1 MPIRIR
7 SLIVTTLAL
16 AVLAPAAIA
25 ADNPVLEAYA
35 ADITRLV
42 DSPGASSSVAAGLVN
57 PAAWPVQGHGG
68 TWFAFEAP
76 DERFAAAPDQYFGV
90 LSLRSLGLG
99 WRLRDGADT
108 LGVQHDFT
116 VGLGGGDRDLALG
129 LSYTWSAGDMDVAG
143 RSRRLTLGAVRRWR
157 MLSLGASHTS
167 DLVGEHRF
175 LQADLGLRPFGPRVT
190 LFADAAACDNDD
202 FEEIAFGYGAELHV
216 IPGLR
221 LAARARDGGELSLR
235 LEWAFQGSSGRVQT
249 GARHHLDD
257 EQESVATLVSTETGP
272 GPHLGQFHHWGAK
285 RYPEIDLRGER
296 PYRTYRWLDDRT
308 SFLETLD
315 ALRRCAE
322 DPAVGGV
329 VLNLS
334 GMRLSPAKL
343 WELRAQLEGLRAG
356 GRTVTVYVDRL
367 GLFDYMLASAADE
380 IWMDD
385 RGILNIRGL
394 NLGRS
399 YYRRL
404 LEKMGVGIDELRFFT
419 YKSAAETLSR
429 TSMSEADREQG
440 EALIEDWYETA
451 VGLSARARGMDRA
464 AWDRLV
470 EEKGELL
477 ADEALAAGLVDRIGD
492 YHEARDMARETAV
505 RAGGGSPAARLAGLR
520 GDPVWAQEEWG
531 EPDRIAVLYAI
542 GACAMDEG
550 IEGRRLSRIIRKLRD
565 DDKIKAIVLR
575 ADSPG
580 GDDLPSDLV
589 ARELKAAM
597 AKKPVI
603 VSQGQVAASG
613 GYWIS
618 MHSDALLAS
627 PFTLTGSIGVISLH
641 FWDDGIGEKMGL
653 DYDHV
658 QRGSHADVFS
668 GPSLPFIGLS
678 VPHRPLTGEE
688 RARFEAAMR
697 DLYGDFVAK
706 VAEGRHM
713 TPAAVD
719 AIGQGRVWS
728 GADGLD
734 NGLVDE
740 IGGLWRGLWVAR
752 EKTGLPAGRPLAIV
766 EGPSL
771 GAFDLGRLLGGPSLP
786 FGLRLPWSRAE
797 EPAPA
802 EPESVLQGDAW
813 RGLDPVERLFLERV
827 LRAGGRPLPIMAPVS
842 IEGVT
847 LEP

>member
-1 MPIRIR
+1 MPTRVR
-7 SLIVTTLAL
+7 SLLAAAL
-16 AVLAPAAIA
+16 AFAALAPAALA
-25 ADNPVLEAYA
+25 GDNPVLEHYM
-35 ADITRLV
+35 ADVARLV
-42 DSPGASSSVAAGLVN
+42 DSPGASSSVAAGLLN
-57 PAAWPVQGHGG
+57 PAAWAIQGHGG
-68 TWFAFEAP
+68 GWFAVEVP
-76 DERFAAAPDQYFGV
+76 DDRFDAAPDQYFGV
-90 LSLRSLGLG
+90 LSTGALGLG
-99 WRLRDGADT
+99 WRMRDGADP
-108 LGVQHDFT
+108 LGAQHDFT
-116 VGLGGGDRDLALG
+116 VGLGLGDRDLATG
-129 LSYTWSAGDMDVAG
+129 LSYAWSAGDEDVAG
-143 RSRRLTLGAVRRWR
+143 ASRRLSLGAVRRLR
-157 MLSLGASHTS
+157 FLSLGASHVR
-167 DLVGEHRF
+167 DLESENNF
-175 LQADLGLRPFGPRVT
+175 LQADLGVRPFGPRVT

-202 FEEIAFGYGAELHV
+202 YEEIAFGYGAELHLV
-216 IPGLR
+216 PGLR
-221 LAARARDGGELSLR
+221 LAARAREGGELSLR
-235 LEWAFQGSSGRVQT
+235 LEWALRGRSGRMQAGV
-249 GARHHLDD
+249 RHHLDD
-257 EQESVATLVSTETGP
+257 DRESVATVFTSESGP
-272 GPHLGQFHHWGAK
+272 GAHLGQLFHWGDE
-285 RYPEIDLRGER
+285 RYPEIDLRGPR

-308 SFLETLD
+308 TFLETLD
-315 ALRRCAE
+315 GLRRCAE

-334 GMRLSPAKL
+334 GMGLSPAKL
-343 WELRAQLEGLRAG
+343 WELRAQVEGLRAA

-367 GLFDYMLASAADE
+367 GLFEYMLASAADA
-380 IWMDD
+380 IWMDG
-385 RGILNIRGL
+385 RGILDIRGL

-505 RAGGGSPAARLAGLR
+505 RAGGGGPAARLAGLR

-531 EPDRIAVLYAI
+531 EPDRIAVLYAV
-542 GACAMDEG
+542 GVCAMDEG
-550 IEGRRLSRIIRKLRD
+550 IEGRRLSRVIRALRENR
-565 DDKIKAIVLR
+565 KVKAIVLR

-589 ARELKAAM
+589 ARELKATM
-597 AKKPVI
+597 ERKPVV

-627 PFTLTGSIGVISLH
+627 PVTITGSIGVISLH
-641 FWDDGIGEKMGL
+641 FWDDGIGDKVGM

-668 GPSLPFIGLS
+668 GPALPLLGMS
-678 VPHRPLTGEE
+678 VPHRPMTADE
-688 RARFEAAMR
+688 RARYEEAMR
-697 DLYGDFVAK
+697 ALYGDFVAK
-706 VAEGRHM
+706 VAEGRRM
-713 TPAAVD
+713 SPEAVD

-740 IGGLWRGLWVAR
+740 IGGLWRSLWVAR
-752 EKTGLPAGRPLAIV
+752 DRAGLPEGRPVTIV

-771 GAFDLGRLLGGPSLP
+771 GAFDLTRLLRLPSLP
-786 FGLRLPWSRAE
+786 FGWKLPWSRAE
-797 EPAPA
+797 EPARP
-802 EPESVLQGDAW
+802 EPLLQGDAW
-813 RGLDPVERLFLERV
+813 RGLDAGERLYLESV
-827 LRAGGRPLPIMAPVS
+827 LRAGGRPLPVMAPLSV
-842 IEGVT
+842 EGVT
-847 LEP
+847 LSP